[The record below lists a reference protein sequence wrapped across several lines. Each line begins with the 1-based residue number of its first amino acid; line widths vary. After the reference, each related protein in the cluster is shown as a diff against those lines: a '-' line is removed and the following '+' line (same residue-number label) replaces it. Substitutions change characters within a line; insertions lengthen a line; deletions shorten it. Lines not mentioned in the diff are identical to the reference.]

1 MVEKT
6 KNKMFRH
13 RNFTRTVKDLSTFQ
27 DLMNHQRWSKHG
39 IPDYAELELEAFEL
53 AQMAF
58 LKTYESVVL
67 CRYKKKYEDK
77 ATDTIEDNKKILKE
91 LYSEIK
97 DVQHDDEGYP
107 FVKTGPP
114 DSDSGLSSDS
124 DSSGKDEE
132 IPMPTKKRI
141 IRRKPKN

>member
-1 MVEKT
+1 
-6 KNKMFRH
+6 MFTNRP
-13 RNFTRTVKDLSTFQ
+13 FKRTVKDLQTFE
-27 DLMNHQRWSKHG
+27 DIMNYSRWTKEG
-39 IPDYAELELEAFEL
+39 IPDYANLELEAFKL
-53 AQMAF
+53 AQNAF
-58 LKTYESVVL
+58 IKTYEAVVL
-67 CRYKKKYEDK
+67 CRYQKEYEDK